1 MEAACTACLP
11 LSIPV
16 QIWHVAA
23 AGDDVWV
30 AFQPSIVRTDNFLV
44 EFQSMAHAIHNPF
57 SGIVISWISI
67 VTMDAKNEILLYI
80 VVLIAEY
87 VQRNNSS
94 IRFNSSARLLQ
105 TPRPAWT
112 LKDFNAWT
120 WSLKEKLRNI
130 ILIRIILLNHTLC
143 MNSYY

>member
-1 MEAACTACLP
+1 M
-11 LSIPV
+11 
-16 QIWHVAA
+16 
-23 AGDDVWV
+23 WV

-57 SGIVISWISI
+57 SGIVRSWISI

-94 IRFNSSARLLQ
+94 VRFNSSARLLQ
-105 TPRPAWT
+105 TPRPA
-112 LKDFNAWT
+112 
-120 WSLKEKLRNI
+120 
-130 ILIRIILLNHTLC
+130 
-143 MNSYY
+143 